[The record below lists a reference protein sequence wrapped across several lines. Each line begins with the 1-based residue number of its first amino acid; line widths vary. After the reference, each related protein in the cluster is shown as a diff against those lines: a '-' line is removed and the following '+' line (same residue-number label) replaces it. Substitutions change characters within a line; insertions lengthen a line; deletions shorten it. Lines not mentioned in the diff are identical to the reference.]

1 MCLFVGGPP
10 EVESDGVL
18 GVVLEVEE
26 EDEEVEEEELEQQEL
41 KLEDEDEEGEQE
53 AKEEVEEKEL
63 VLEELDE
70 QEEVE
75 GEEAEAAAAGT
86 PALAGRATIA
96 PTLVGIVV
104 VDLEEVLVVVRR
116 AVEPMVA
123 ETPESQSRSSS
134 STMRRHPAIR
144 ESTSD
149 CSALKCWKVV

>member
-18 GVVLEVEE
+18 GVVLVVEE
-26 EDEEVEEEELEQQEL
+26 EEEEVEEEELEQQEL

-53 AKEEVEEKEL
+53 AKEEVEEEEL

-75 GEEAEAAAAGT
+75 GEEAEAAAAAGI

-104 VDLEEVLVVVRR
+104 GDLEEELVQVRR
-116 AVEPMVA
+116 AEEPMFA
-123 ETPESQSRSSS
+123 ETPASQSSSSS
-134 STMRRHPAIR
+134 STTRRQPAIR
-144 ESTSD
+144 ESTSA
-149 CSALKCWKVV
+149 CSTLK